1 MDKIQTELDAMELVS
16 YTNDITEEMQT
27 ILINKIENAE
37 HGMVDCNNYTC
48 ETIISVD
55 GGYYEDELREFAKYL
70 GIIDEDLPENENVA
84 DSIEMTSLKYTE
96 VVAHVHE
103 VEDIEYNKETKEIK
117 QLGTFQ
123 TEYTLYCSKSC
134 AVSSR
139 RAFLIM
145 KANHEKNKG

>member
-1 MDKIQTELDAMELVS
+1 MDKIQTEVDAMELVK
-16 YTNDITEEMQT
+16 YTNEITEQMQT
-27 ILINKIENAE
+27 ILINTVRNSEY
-37 HGMVDCNNYTC
+37 GMIDCNSYSC
-48 ETIISVD
+48 DKIITED
-55 GGYYEDELREFAKYL
+55 GGYYEDELREFAEYL
-70 GIIDEDLPENENVA
+70 GIIDEDLPEDEDVA

-139 RAFLIM
+139 RTFLIM
-145 KANHEKNKG
+145 KANHEKKEG